1 MESSQG
7 WLPTALMK
15 SRLEEV
21 LALALFC
28 PMLILM
34 FLHHDHTAF
43 RASDI
48 NRIVV
53 TAAILVIYIAI
64 VKAQAWLPAR
74 LARLMAGSI
83 GFMRDALPF
92 MLCIVI
98 YTNMHNMVHIVNP
111 NDVDTTL
118 AQWDLALM
126 GFHPAVQ
133 WQGWVSDPL
142 TDYMSFAYSL
152 FFIYPLILP
161 LILYWRGQYEY
172 FRYTMVCLIL
182 TFYVGYLGYILFP
195 AAGPKYEL
203 AELFTVRL
211 NGSEIT
217 NQLEYL
223 VNVEISERT
232 RRDAFPSLHNA
243 ITLQTLL
250 FAALYVRWYFW
261 VMLPLALS
269 LFAATIY
276 LRYHYVV
283 DMLAGYVLA
292 LVVFW
297 LGPKL
302 ERWWNTR
309 VRLY

>member
-1 MESSQG
+1 MDSQSRWMG
-7 WLPTALMK
+7 ALAK

-28 PMLILM
+28 PMLVLM
-34 FLHHDHTAF
+34 LLHHDHVAF

-53 TAAILVIYIAI
+53 TGFILAAYIGI
-64 VKAQAWLPAR
+64 VKAQTWMPPNFTHLIS
-74 LARLMAGSI
+74 GVV
-83 GFMRDALPF
+83 GFMRDAVPF

-111 NDVDTTL
+111 IDVDPML
-118 AQWDLALM
+118 AEWDLTLM
-126 GFHPAVQ
+126 GFHPAVE
-133 WQGWVSDPL
+133 WQHWVSEPL
-142 TDYMSFAYSL
+142 TEYMAFAYSL

-161 LILYWRGQYEY
+161 LILYWRGQYEF
-172 FRYTMVCLIL
+172 FRYTMVGLIL
-182 TFYVGYLGYILFP
+182 TFYLGYLGYILFP

-203 AELFTVRL
+203 AELFTVSL

-217 NQLEYL
+217 NRLEYL
-223 VNVEISERT
+223 VNLEISERT

-250 FAALYVRWYFW
+250 FAWLYVRWYFW
-261 VMLPLALS
+261 IMLPLALS
-269 LFAATIY
+269 LFVATIY

-292 LVVFW
+292 LFVFW
-297 LGPKL
+297 LAPKV
-302 ERWWNTR
+302 ERWWNHR